1 MGIGV
6 GNIDLYMRFFRPFLD
21 EQEGDGEGGGQVW
34 FSGLCDRRGLDNE
47 MHGHCREANDGWEP
61 RVEG

>member
-21 EQEGDGEGGGQVW
+21 EQEGDGEGGRQVW
-34 FSGLCDRRGLDNE
+34 FS
-47 MHGHCREANDGWEP
+47 
-61 RVEG
+61 